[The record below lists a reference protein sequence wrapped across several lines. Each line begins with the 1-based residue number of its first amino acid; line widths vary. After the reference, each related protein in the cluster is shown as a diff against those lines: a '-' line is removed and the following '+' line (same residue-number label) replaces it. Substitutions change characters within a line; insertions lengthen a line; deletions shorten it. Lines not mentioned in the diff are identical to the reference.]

1 MLIMEKSLG
10 ATHPINLGSGGGCSI
25 KELVEVILENVDD
38 KPEVIWDTTKPS
50 GDKIRVMNVDRAK
63 SLGYN
68 PSISLKE
75 GIKET
80 IDWYRNEKI

>member
-1 MLIMEKSLG
+1 M
-10 ATHPINLGSGGGCSI
+10 AH
-25 KELVEVILENVDD
+25 NV
-38 KPEVIWDTTKPS
+38 KKL
-50 GDKIRVMNVDRAK
+50 
-63 SLGYN
+63 LGYN

>member
-1 MLIMEKSLG
+1 M
-10 ATHPINLGSGGGCSI
+10 
-25 KELVEVILENVDD
+25 VEVILENVDD
-38 KPEVIWDTTKPS
+38 KPEMVWDTTKPS

-68 PSISLKE
+68 PSISLEE

-80 IDWYRNEKI
+80 INWINKNQLKHFAMNIFYY

>member
-1 MLIMEKSLG
+1 
-10 ATHPINLGSGGGCSI
+10 
-25 KELVEVILENVDD
+25 
-38 KPEVIWDTTKPS
+38 
-50 GDKIRVMNVDRAK
+50 MNVDRAK